1 MSKRMKEFKARIQAN
16 KRMSEFKLY
25 KEMEILRRKEDL
37 EACEEFLQDVQ
48 TLLKGRYELI
58 GSCNRDISRYLI
70 PIGTESKVT
79 YYGKPEKSFRISD
92 HWNWYSNTKKCR
104 DFSYVQCESVDMPKA
119 RERKDEYATKPRKGL
134 QVAIQ
139 GTDGKYHHVFGYK
152 WNSEHEE
159 FEWVSNNPMD
169 ICKEWGLI
177 V

>member
-1 MSKRMKEFKARIQAN
+1 MSKRMKEFKERIEANRKLGEFNLYNGMELAR
-16 KRMSEFKLY
+16 RD
-25 KEMEILRRKEDL
+25 EDL
-37 EACEEFLQDVQ
+37 EACEEFMKEMQRILDG
-48 TLLKGRYELI
+48 KYEIL
-58 GSCNRDISRYLI
+58 GSCNKDISKYLI
-70 PIGTESKVT
+70 PIGTKSQVT

-119 RERKDEYATKPRKGL
+119 RERKDGYATKPRKGL

-152 WNSEHEE
+152 WNPEQEE

-169 ICKEWGLI
+169 ICREWGLI